1 MYPATQMLQNAL
13 FFDYFSIK
21 PHMQGSQF
29 YTQKFAVDFHNEMK
43 KYRILEK
50 KKASTIISK

>member
-13 FFDYFSIK
+13 FFDYFNIK

-50 KKASTIISK
+50 KISTIISK

>member
-13 FFDYFSIK
+13 LFDYFSIK

-50 KKASTIISK
+50 KNQYHNF

>member
-13 FFDYFSIK
+13 FFEYFSIK
-21 PHMQGSQF
+21 PHMQDSQF

-43 KYRILEK
+43 NRILEK
-50 KKASTIISK
+50 NQYRNF